1 MESIISRYLPVKEL
15 TDKNYSNDF
24 EKFLKLIDVGIDG
37 VRIEEIKHV
46 SDENDNSVYKVY
58 SKHKT
63 LEGNSYVEIPFS
75 EESSGTQKLFC
86 LYSFLHDC
94 INKGN
99 TLFIDEL
106 DAKLHPLLLKYIL
119 NIFHNPSINKK
130 NAQLIYTT
138 HDVYTLTKDTFRRD
152 QIWFSEKDKR
162 GVSSL
167 YSLAEYKFDNDK
179 KVRNDATYN
188 KDYLA
193 GRYGAVP
200 LLKEFNI
207 LEE

>member
-1 MESIISRYLPVKEL
+1 M
-15 TDKNYSNDF
+15 
-24 EKFLKLIDVGIDG
+24 
-37 VRIEEIKHV
+37 
-46 SDENDNSVYKVY
+46 
-58 SKHKT
+58 
-63 LEGNSYVEIPFS
+63 
-75 EESSGTQKLFC
+75 
-86 LYSFLHDC
+86 
-94 INKGN
+94 
-99 TLFIDEL
+99 
-106 DAKLHPLLLKYIL
+106 
-119 NIFHNPSINKK
+119 
-130 NAQLIYTT
+130 IYTT